1 MMLTKK
7 MKKELKEAVRS
18 LIKLKETLEVI
29 SKDPMFSSG
38 CPQDFYE
45 DYGRKIFAQQNK
57 IERILRDSG
66 SIQQPFFSY

>member
-1 MMLTKK
+1 MLTKK

-18 LIKLKETLEVI
+18 LINLEKTLESI
-29 SKDPMFSSG
+29 NQDPMCG

-45 DYGRKIFAQQNK
+45 DFGRKIFAQQNK